1 MLKTII
7 KRNGSREDF
16 LPSKLNKWSQWASE
30 GLRDRVDWSGIV
42 LETVKAFGEVAH
54 SQELQAQLILNCIT
68 RKEWSYGLMAGRLF
82 AATYRKELYDEYIP
96 TIKALHNKLFKAGL
110 MVKLNYSDD
119 EYSQIESI
127 IDHER
132 DFSLAYSQIKYI
144 RGRYALKNSVTKKEY
159 ETPQFVFM
167 RMAMQLSES
176 EPTESRIND
185 VKEWYNHFSFN
196 RINPPSPNYTNLGTP
211 LRGYASCCLYT
222 SADTLE
228 SIGIGNYIA
237 YTMTAM
243 SAGIGGN
250 LNVRSVGDPVRNGA
264 IIHQG
269 KMPYYGHIAGAVMA
283 NMQAGR
289 GGACTQYYSGFDPE
303 NEVIMMAQ
311 NPRTPVDKQNRDLH
325 FAMMSN
331 RLMGKKVAMS
341 EDIFLFNVFTAPDLT
356 KLFFSGDQ
364 DGFEALY
371 NKYEA
376 DVNFKKAYI
385 PAREFVSK
393 AITQSFEVGTHY
405 LAFID
410 EINRHT
416 PYKEPIHSSNLCVAP
431 ETTILTDKGYVPIRR
446 LENEFIN
453 VWNGKEWSNVQ
464 VLKTGVDQKLITVKL
479 SNGVSIDCTPY
490 HKFYIKDENG
500 DEKEV
505 RAKDLQFSDE
515 LIEFTI
521 PKAGTFKYIE
531 VLSVTDNGR
540 VDDTY
545 CVNEPLEHKVVF
557 NGILTG
563 NCLEITQPTSP
574 YYDMRDLLTAEDHGR
589 GEVSLCSLGGIV
601 ECNIKSDEEYASAA
615 YYTLKMIDYCIH
627 NSDYPLAHVGFTAKQ
642 RLNAGIGILGVAVTM
657 AREGLKYDT
666 PEGLKRLHEIAER
679 HAYFCISASLKLGK
693 ELGNAPWMHKTKW
706 AEGWL
711 PIDTYKRSVDQ
722 ITPPEYNYDWE
733 PLRSEIIANKG
744 IRNSSVIAH
753 MPTESSSKASGVPNS
768 MYPIRDLY
776 LKKTDE
782 SNITEWCA
790 VDSDILGE
798 SYQSAWTIK
807 SIDMI
812 KVYAVFQKFTDQ
824 AISADL
830 WKDRSIEINLSKKEM
845 VDEYLAMIKYGMKTR
860 YYQNSLTGSQS
871 KAAITVNT
879 TEAVPTPEVVVE
891 APVKVRGCSGGVC
904 DI

>member
-16 LPSKLNKWSQWASE
+16 QPSKLNKWSQWASE

-82 AATYRKELYDEYIP
+82 AATYRKEIYDEYIP

-110 MVKLNYSDD
+110 MVKLNYSDE

-167 RMAMQLSES
+167 RMAMQLAEA
-176 EPTESRIND
+176 EPPESRIGH
-185 VKEWYNHFSFN
+185 VKEFYNHFSFN
-196 RINPPSPNYTNLGTP
+196 RVNPPSPNYTNLGTP
-211 LRGYASCCLYT
+211 LKGYASCCLYT
-222 SADTLE
+222 SADDLE
-228 SIGIGNYIA
+228 SIGIGDYIA

-269 KMPYYGHIAGAVMA
+269 KMPYYNHIAGAVTA

-289 GGACTQYYSGFDPE
+289 GGACTQYYSAFDPE

-325 FAMMSN
+325 FAMMGN
-331 RLMGKKVAMS
+331 RLLGKKVAKS
-341 EDIFLFNVFTAPDLT
+341 ESIFLFNVFTAPDLT
-356 KLFFSGDQ
+356 KLFYSGDQ
-364 DGFEALY
+364 DGFEELY

-376 DVNFKKAYI
+376 DPNFKKVYI
-385 PAREFVSK
+385 PAREFVAK
-393 AITQSFEVGTHY
+393 AVTQSFEVGTHY

-416 PYKEPIHSSNLCVAP
+416 PYKEPIHSSNLCV
-431 ETTILTDKGYVPIRR
+431 
-446 LENEFIN
+446 
-453 VWNGKEWSNVQ
+453 
-464 VLKTGVDQKLITVKL
+464 
-479 SNGVSIDCTPY
+479 
-490 HKFYIKDENG
+490 
-500 DEKEV
+500 
-505 RAKDLQFSDE
+505 
-515 LIEFTI
+515 
-521 PKAGTFKYIE
+521 
-531 VLSVTDNGR
+531 
-540 VDDTY
+540 
-545 CVNEPLEHKVVF
+545 
-557 NGILTG
+557 
-563 NCLEITQPTSP
+563 EITQPTSP

-666 PEGLKRLHEIAER
+666 PEGLKRLHEMAER
-679 HAYFCISASLKLGK
+679 HAYFCIYASLRLGK

-706 AEGWL
+706 PEGWL
-711 PIDTYKRSVDQ
+711 PIDSYKRTVDQ
-722 ITPPEYNYDWE
+722 ITAPEYRYDWE
-733 PLRSEIIANKG
+733 TLRSEIIANKG

-753 MPTESSSKASGVPNS
+753 MPTESSSKASGVPNCL
-768 MYPIRDLY
+768 YPIRDLY
-776 LKKTDE
+776 LKKTDD

-790 VDSDILGE
+790 VDSDILGDK
-798 SYQSAWTIK
+798 YQSAWTIK
-807 SIDMI
+807 SLDMI
-812 KVYAVFQKFTDQ
+812 KVYAVWQKFTDQ
-824 AISADL
+824 SISADL

-871 KAAITVNT
+871 KAGITTNQE
-879 TEAVPTPEVVVE
+879 EAQIPENVVIQ

>member
-16 LPSKLNKWSQWASE
+16 QPSKLNKWSQWASE

-110 MVKLNYSDD
+110 MIKLNYSDE

-167 RMAMQLSES
+167 RMAMQLAEA
-176 EPTESRIND
+176 EPADTRITH
-185 VKEWYNHFSFN
+185 VKEFYNHFSFN
-196 RINPPSPNYTNLGTP
+196 RINPPSPNYTNLGTS

-222 SADTLE
+222 SADDLE
-228 SIGIGNYIA
+228 SIGIGDYIA

-264 IIHQG
+264 ITHQG
-269 KMPYYGHIAGAVMA
+269 KMPYYNHIAGAVMA

-289 GGACTQYYSGFDPE
+289 GGACTQYYSAFDPE

-311 NPRTPVDKQNRDLH
+311 NPRTPVDKQNRNLH
-325 FAMMSN
+325 FAMMGN
-331 RLMGKKVAMS
+331 RLLGKKVAKS
-341 EDIFLFNVFTAPDLT
+341 ENIFLFNVFTAPDLT

-364 DGFEALY
+364 DGFEELY

-376 DVNFKKAYI
+376 DVNFKKTYI
-385 PAREFVSK
+385 PARDFVAK
-393 AITQSFEVGTHY
+393 AVTQSFEVGTHY

-416 PYKEPIHSSNLCVAP
+416 PYKEPIHSSNLCV
-431 ETTILTDKGYVPIRR
+431 
-446 LENEFIN
+446 
-453 VWNGKEWSNVQ
+453 
-464 VLKTGVDQKLITVKL
+464 
-479 SNGVSIDCTPY
+479 
-490 HKFYIKDENG
+490 
-500 DEKEV
+500 
-505 RAKDLQFSDE
+505 
-515 LIEFTI
+515 
-521 PKAGTFKYIE
+521 
-531 VLSVTDNGR
+531 
-540 VDDTY
+540 
-545 CVNEPLEHKVVF
+545 
-557 NGILTG
+557 
-563 NCLEITQPTSP
+563 EITQPTSP

-666 PEGLKRLHEIAER
+666 PEGLKRLHEMAER

-711 PIDTYKRSVDQ
+711 PIDTYKRTVDQ
-722 ITPPEYNYDWE
+722 ITPAEYKYSWE
-733 PLRSEIIANKG
+733 TLRSEIIANKG

-768 MYPIRDLY
+768 LYPIRDLY

-798 SYQSAWTIK
+798 NYQSAWTIK
-807 SIDMI
+807 SLDMI
-812 KVYAVFQKFTDQ
+812 KVYAVWQKFTDQ

-871 KAAITVNT
+871 KAAITVNS
-879 TEAVPTPEVVVE
+879 TEAAPAPETILE
-891 APVKVRGCSGGVC
+891 APVRVRGCSGGVC

>member
-16 LPSKLNKWSQWASE
+16 QPSKLNKWSQWASE

-54 SQELQAQLILNCIT
+54 SQELQAQLILNCVT

-82 AATYRKELYDEYIP
+82 AATYRKEIYDEYIP

-110 MVKLNYSDD
+110 MVKLNYSDE

-167 RMAMQLSES
+167 RMAMQLAEAES
-176 EPTESRIND
+176 PESRIGH
-185 VKEWYNHFSFN
+185 VKEFYNHFSFN
-196 RINPPSPNYTNLGTP
+196 RVNPPSPNYTNLGTP

-222 SADTLE
+222 SADDLE
-228 SIGIGNYIA
+228 SIGIGDYIA

-264 IIHQG
+264 ITHQG
-269 KMPYYGHIAGAVMA
+269 KMPYYNHIAGAVMA

-289 GGACTQYYSGFDPE
+289 GGACTQYYSAFDPE

-325 FAMMSN
+325 FAMMGN
-331 RLMGKKVAMS
+331 RLLGKKVAKS
-341 EDIFLFNVFTAPDLT
+341 ENIFLFNVFTAPDLT
-356 KLFFSGDQ
+356 KLFYSGDQ
-364 DGFEALY
+364 DGFEELY

-376 DVNFKKAYI
+376 DPNFKKVYI
-385 PAREFVSK
+385 PAREFVAK
-393 AITQSFEVGTHY
+393 AVTQSFEVGTHY

-416 PYKEPIHSSNLCVAP
+416 PYKEPIHSSNLCV
-431 ETTILTDKGYVPIRR
+431 
-446 LENEFIN
+446 
-453 VWNGKEWSNVQ
+453 
-464 VLKTGVDQKLITVKL
+464 
-479 SNGVSIDCTPY
+479 
-490 HKFYIKDENG
+490 
-500 DEKEV
+500 
-505 RAKDLQFSDE
+505 
-515 LIEFTI
+515 
-521 PKAGTFKYIE
+521 
-531 VLSVTDNGR
+531 
-540 VDDTY
+540 
-545 CVNEPLEHKVVF
+545 
-557 NGILTG
+557 
-563 NCLEITQPTSP
+563 EITQPTSP

-657 AREGLKYDT
+657 AREGLKYDS
-666 PEGLKRLHEIAER
+666 PEGLKRLHEMAER
-679 HAYFCISASLKLGK
+679 HAYFCISASLRLGK

-706 AEGWL
+706 PEGWL
-711 PIDTYKRSVDQ
+711 PIDTYKRTVDQ
-722 ITPPEYNYDWE
+722 ITAPDYRYDWE
-733 PLRSEIIANKG
+733 TLRSEIIANKG

-753 MPTESSSKASGVPNS
+753 MPTESSSKASGVPNCL
-768 MYPIRDLY
+768 YPIRDLY
-776 LKKTDE
+776 LKKTDD

-790 VDSDILGE
+790 VDSDILGDK
-798 SYQSAWTIK
+798 YQSAWTIK
-807 SIDMI
+807 SLDMI
-812 KVYAVFQKFTDQ
+812 KVYAVWQKFTDQ

-871 KAAITVNT
+871 KAGITT
-879 TEAVPTPEVVVE
+879 TNPQEEAQIPENVVIQ